1 MSETGAQGS
10 IFREPDGD
18 CIVRATAL
26 GGQVRALACRTTAT
40 CREAVQRLGLSPI
53 AAAALG
59 RLMSGMLLLA
69 QDLKRPEH
77 SLTALVAGDGPLQSL
92 TVVAEGDGSV
102 RGSVGQP
109 VVETRLLREG
119 KLDVGSAVGAGTL
132 TVIRDLGMKE
142 PYIGRVRLQSGEIAE
157 DLAYYLAVSE
167 QVHSIVSLGVLLDRS
182 GVRQAGGLIVQLLPD
197 AREETIDYLEKQTA
211 QFPDITRLLDEG
223 CGPLQLLDRLLADPD
238 IQILGVSPC
247 AYRCRCSRPR
257 MERNLVALGRQ
268 ELADLAGDPAGIR
281 LECHFCNKTYHFDQ
295 RELLDLL
302 QRASGK

>member
-1 MSETGAQGS
+1 MSGTSTERPTPCDAG
-10 IFREPDGD
+10 DD
-18 CIVRATAL
+18 CIIRATAL
-26 GGQVRALACRTTAT
+26 GGQVRALACRTTTT
-40 CREAVQRLGLSPI
+40 CREAVRLLGLSPI

-69 QDLKRPEH
+69 QDLKQPEH
-77 SLTALVAGDGPLQSL
+77 SLTALVSGDGPLQGL

-119 KLDVGSAVGAGTL
+119 KLDVGSAVGSGTL
-132 TVIRDLGMKE
+132 TIIRDLGMKE

-167 QVHSIVSLGVLLDRS
+167 QIRSIVSLGVLLDRT

-197 AREETIDYLEKQTA
+197 ADEDTIAYLEQRVA
-211 QFPDITRLLDEG
+211 EFPDIT
-223 CGPLQLLDRLLADPD
+223 QLLAEGFGPIQLLERLLADPD
-238 IQILGVSPC
+238 IQVLSESPC

-268 ELADLAGDPAGIR
+268 ELADLARDPAGIQ

-295 RELLDLL
+295 GELIDLL
-302 QRASGK
+302 RRASDQ